1 MPAAILRAAGVGAG
15 SRLCLALSGGLDS
28 RVLLHQL
35 LALRGEFSFVLSAVH
50 VHHGLNPQADQW
62 AAFCADLCREAG
74 VPFRCVR
81 VAVPRDDPAGL
92 EAAARRL
99 RHAALSAEPADWR
112 VFAHHQDDQAETL
125 LFRLARGTGVRGA
138 AAMTAIEPAAPGES
152 GVLRPLLAW
161 RRARLH
167 DYARAHGLRWVEDG
181 SNADPRFTRNA
192 LRHQVLP
199 ALEGIFPAAVP
210 TLARAAQN
218 FAEAAQ
224 LLDDL
229 AALDWQ
235 RCMYNDERGGVALA
249 ELLALDDVRVV
260 NALRGVLQR
269 AGAQA
274 PARVQIRECVR
285 QLRNSAAAALHFPF
299 DGVALGCY
307 RGRLWQVVATPAQP
321 SRVWQG
327 EVALPWPGGE
337 VAFVPVRG
345 QGLSRAALGG
355 WPLELSAR
363 RAGLALRL
371 AIGRPRRSFKN
382 LVQEAGLPPWL
393 RERLPVL
400 YAGSEAVWIGGVG
413 MAAEW
418 RCAPGAEGVLPVW
431 RAVGTNGEG
440 KRQCPPYGLLLKER
454 ASLFHLPR
462 FIARIFSW
470 PSNAPF
476 PSSNPTP
483 LRRMS
488 LARSTSALK
497 TPVSRSSPR
506 AWPTSPTTKPASS
519 TPCTRSAPS
528 SRIWSA
534 S

>member
-35 LALRGEFSFVLSAVH
+35 LALRGEFSFVLSALH

-62 AAFCADLCREAG
+62 AVFCADLCREAG

-99 RHAALSAEPADWR
+99 RHAALKAEPVDWR

-138 AAMTAIEPAAPGES
+138 AAMTAIERATPSAS

-167 DYARAHGLRWVEDG
+167 DYARAHGLRWVEDD

-192 LRHQVLP
+192 LRHKVLP

-218 FAEAAQ
+218 FAEAAY

-229 AALDWQ
+229 AELDWQ
-235 RCMYNDERGGVALA
+235 RCMHNDERGGVALA
-249 ELLALDDVRVV
+249 GLLALDDVRVV

-274 PARVQIRECVR
+274 PARAQIRECAR
-285 QLRNSAAAALHFPF
+285 QLRNSAAAALLFPF
-299 DGVALGCY
+299 DDVALGRY
-307 RGRLWQVVATPAQP
+307 RGRLWQVATAPAP
-321 SRVWQG
+321 SSPRIWQG
-327 EVALPWPGGE
+327 EAVLPWPGGE
-337 VAFVPVRG
+337 IAFVSVRG
-345 QGLSRAALGG
+345 QGLSRAALGVL
-355 WPLELSAR
+355 PLELGVR

-371 AIGRPRRSFKN
+371 AVGQPRRSFKN

-418 RCAPGAEGVLPVW
+418 RCPPDAEGVLPVW

-440 KRQCPPYGLLLKER
+440 KRQCPPYGLLLK
-454 ASLFHLPR
+454 
-462 FIARIFSW
+462 
-470 PSNAPF
+470 
-476 PSSNPTP
+476 
-483 LRRMS
+483 
-488 LARSTSALK
+488 
-497 TPVSRSSPR
+497 
-506 AWPTSPTTKPASS
+506 
-519 TPCTRSAPS
+519 
-528 SRIWSA
+528 
-534 S
+534 